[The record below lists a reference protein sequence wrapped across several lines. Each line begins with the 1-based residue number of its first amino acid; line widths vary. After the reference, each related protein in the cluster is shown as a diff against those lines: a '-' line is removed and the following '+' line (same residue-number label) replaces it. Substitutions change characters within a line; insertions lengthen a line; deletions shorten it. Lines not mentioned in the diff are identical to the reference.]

1 MKMEIEWW
9 ETCKVILCDA
19 EFLSV
24 RLKKYDKENIVEK
37 SIKDLGDFM
46 KTTEGIEYFSLEA
59 ANKAS

>member
-1 MKMEIEWW
+1 MHFPSHIIENFLLH
-9 ETCKVILCDA
+9 KLCID
-19 EFLSV
+19 LCY
-24 RLKKYDKENIVEK
+24 KYDKENIVEK